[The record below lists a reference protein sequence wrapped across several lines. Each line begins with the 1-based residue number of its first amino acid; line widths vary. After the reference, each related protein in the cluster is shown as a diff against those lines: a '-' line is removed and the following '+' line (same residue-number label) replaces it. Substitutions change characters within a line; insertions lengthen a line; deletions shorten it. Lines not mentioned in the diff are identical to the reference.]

1 MLDFLKPAR
10 VLHPGSLFRADLGG
24 HWLPGLD
31 FGAKDKDEMF
41 AMLESLYDTGFRK
54 LFATPLIHSRNP
66 STDEEGIR
74 SVFDQVLP
82 EITRRWPDLRV
93 GLAAEYYVSWEL
105 SRRMQQRR
113 LLTLPGDH
121 LLLRLSDEKEPLD
134 LAELFFLMKVR
145 GYKPIVIAPETLPY
159 YEGRLTRLQRF
170 REKGVGYQC
179 SLLSLQGHYG
189 AEVRQRA
196 ERMLNLGFYGWMGS
210 GAVKPEDLAGLKAMS
225 LSFRVASR
233 LENSAFNLLAEV
245 D

>member
-1 MLDFLKPAR
+1 MLSFLKPAR
-10 VLHPGSLFRADLGG
+10 TLHPGALFGTDPGG

-31 FGAKDKDEMF
+31 FGAKDQEEMF
-41 AMLESLYDTGFRK
+41 AMLESLYRAGYRK
-54 LFATPLIHSRNP
+54 LFATPLIHARNP
-66 STDEEGIR
+66 ATDEE
-74 SVFDQVLP
+74 SVRLVFERVLP
-82 EITRRWPDLRV
+82 VIAQRWPDLQVRV
-93 GLAAEYYVSWEL
+93 AAEYYVTWDL

-113 LLTLPGDH
+113 LLTLPGEY

-179 SLLSLQGHYG
+179 SLLSLQGHHG
-189 AEVRQRA
+189 TEVRQRA
-196 ERMLNLGFYGWMGS
+196 ERMLNLGFYDWVGS
-210 GAVKPEDLAGLKAMS
+210 GAMTPEDVAGMQSMNLP
-225 LSFRVASR
+225 FRVASR
-233 LENSAFNLLAEV
+233 LENFAFNPLVHL